1 MADKCFLLSV
11 CHPMRWGNG
20 EDEPNDITP
29 MAWKT
34 PSLMMMDP
42 FSGPLDSAGAK
53 GPWVTMVMR
62 MRTMLI
68 NAKVLAFAS

>member
-1 MADKCFLLSV
+1 MMANECFLVSV
-11 CHPMRWGNG
+11 SHPILWGKGNK
-20 EDEPNDITP
+20 PNDITP